1 MSAASYPCSVTPEEY
16 LALERAA
23 TGAKHELVNGRVY
36 ALGGASREHNTIAI
50 NLTRMIATHLRGG
63 RCQAFGSDMRVTVP
77 STGMYTYPDLVV
89 ACGEPRF
96 EDGQVDTLLDPTLIV
111 EILSPATEAYD
122 RGDKF
127 AHYRQVDSLREYVL
141 VAQHRMLVE
150 RFTRQG
156 DSWLLS
162 VASEAGAVMEL
173 PSIGCTLPLD
183 EIYERVEFPADAER

>member
-1 MSAASYPCSVTPEEY
+1 MSAASRPSFVTPEEY

-23 TGAKHELVNGRVY
+23 THAKHEFVNGRIY
-36 ALGGASREHNTIAI
+36 ALAGGSRAHNTIAI
-50 NLTRMIATHLRGG
+50 NLARIVSTQLRG
-63 RCQAFGSDMRVTVP
+63 RACQAFGSDMRVKVA

-111 EILSPATEAYD
+111 EILSPTTEAYD

-127 AHYRQVDSLREYVL
+127 AHYRRMGSLQEYVL

-156 DSWLLS
+156 DAWAFSA
-162 VASEAGAVMEL
+162 VSEPGTVVEL
-173 PSIGCTLPLD
+173 PSIGCTLALD
-183 EIYERVEFPADAER
+183 EVYERVEFPADGER